1 VPAEGN
7 PGASVPPQ
15 PDTYT
20 FSQRSTKKAVG
31 EMFGKLPVDVPKFAE
46 YKNYVRSGCK
56 LEINCFLLKINARKN
71 VGLQQYPFLHVK

>member
-1 VPAEGN
+1 MVVLNWPDPNVARPLVPAEGN

-46 YKNYVRSGCK
+46 YKNCVRSGCNF
-56 LEINCFLLKINARKN
+56 EINCFPEA
-71 VGLQQYPFLHVK
+71 